1 MKHFSITEHF
11 REKRLKEH
19 ASDKLQTPRRAEYL
33 LNDTTP
39 FEVTEGFR
47 TLKAS
52 LSVSVPKKDGGVAI
66 MATSTYP
73 EEGKTTVAVNLA
85 LMFAV
90 SDLKVLL
97 VDADLRKGR
106 VAKYFK
112 SKSVPGLSDCLS
124 GQADLDSVIHNSRVN
139 KNLSYITCGT
149 RSPRPYELL
158 ESEEMG
164 ELLKKLKQRYDY
176 IIIDTPPI
184 LLISDALALAPAT
197 DGAVLICR
205 HQVTFVSDIEHA
217 LERLKVGK
225 VNVLGTVVND
235 YKSPSNGKYGYG
247 QKYGYGKYAYSYAS
261 TTGAQ
266 EEHGVLKPV
275 VLASTTSSTSVKKQ
289 GQAPV
294 VQKSE
299 PTPVVK
305 ATEPKAEPKTP
316 EVKQPE
322 VKQPTVTVAK
332 APTTPA
338 ETTPATVREVAAGNA
353 SPVTKKVF
361 VKKVVGHNA
370 SSENNKGK

>member
-19 ASDKLQTPRRAEYL
+19 DSDKLQTFRRAEYL

-66 MATSTYP
+66 MATSAYP
-73 EEGKTTVAVNLA
+73 GDGKTTVAVNLA

-97 VDADLRKGR
+97 LDADLRKGR

-124 GQADLDSVIHNSRVN
+124 GQVDLDSVIHNSRVN

-158 ESEEMG
+158 ESEEMR
-164 ELLKKLKQRYDY
+164 EFLKKLKQRYDY

-197 DGAVLICR
+197 DGAVLVCR
-205 HQVTFVSDIEHA
+205 HQVTFVSDIKHA

-247 QKYGYGKYAYSYAS
+247 SKYGYGKYAYGYTS

-266 EEHGVLKPV
+266 EGHGVLKPV
-275 VLASTTSSTSVKKQ
+275 VLASMTSNASVKKQ
-289 GQAPV
+289 GQAP
-294 VQKSE
+294 
-299 PTPVVK
+299 
-305 ATEPKAEPKTP
+305 AEPKMP

-322 VKQPTVTVAK
+322 VKQPKVKQPTVTVAK
-332 APTTPA
+332 APTATPA
-338 ETTPATVREVAAGNA
+338 EKTPEIVREVAVGNA
-353 SPVTKKVF
+353 SGPATKKVF

-370 SSENNKGK
+370 SSENNKAK